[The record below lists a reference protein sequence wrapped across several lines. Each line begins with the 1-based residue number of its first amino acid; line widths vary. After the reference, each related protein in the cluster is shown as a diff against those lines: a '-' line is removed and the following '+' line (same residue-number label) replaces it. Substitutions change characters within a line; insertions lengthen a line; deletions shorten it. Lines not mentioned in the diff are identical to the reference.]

1 MQPHFDFIRYAR
13 SLFSIVATVLFF
25 FQLNAQIQSH
35 AHKAKISFSEK
46 SFADLAKLGI
56 ALDHGIHKTGEYFIG
71 DFSHEELEK
80 YNLQDLLWK
89 WW

>member
-1 MQPHFDFIRYAR
+1 MQPHFDFIRYAKV
-13 SLFSIVATVLFF
+13 SFQYSSYSFIL